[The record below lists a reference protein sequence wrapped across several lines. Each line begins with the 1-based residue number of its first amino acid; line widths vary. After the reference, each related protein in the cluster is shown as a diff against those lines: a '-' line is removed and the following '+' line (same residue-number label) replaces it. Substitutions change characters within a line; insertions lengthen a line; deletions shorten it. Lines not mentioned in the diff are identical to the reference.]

1 MFRSFLMNPSK
12 LKSNAFS
19 SNFIDMPRIFIVI
32 NRKFYLPD
40 LDMNFHL
47 CFCVQKG
54 TSLLDNLV
62 SKCVERKFL
71 QWWRFIQKQLE
82 FLVEQRFYDVQH
94 WHFFSSY
101 TELILGSSCHIYL
114 LFFTYIKFCKLRETK
129 LCFYRSN

>member
-19 SNFIDMPRIFIVI
+19 SNFIDMPRIFTVI
-32 NRKFYLPD
+32 NRKFCLLD
-40 LDMNFHL
+40 LDMNFNL

-71 QWWRFIQKQLE
+71 QWWRFVQKQLE
-82 FLVEQRFYDVQH
+82 FLGEQRFYNVQH

-101 TELILGSSCHIYL
+101 IELILGSSCHVYL
-114 LFFTYIKFCKLRETK
+114 LFFTYIKSCKLKETK
-129 LCFYRSN
+129 LCFYHSN